1 MRTWVIVGVLV
12 LILAVGAGSSN
23 QYINTS
29 GLALEQHIN
38 QMEDQINN
46 NQWEKAESR
55 FKQIESKW
63 ENTKKV
69 WSALVT
75 HQEIDS
81 IDLSLKRLEEF
92 VKAKNFVLASSELAS
107 LRLLFEHIVD
117 TEAFNLTNVF

>member
-1 MRTWVIVGVLV
+1 MRTSVIVGVLV
-12 LILAVGAGSSN
+12 ILLAVGAGWSN
-23 QYINTS
+23 RYINTS
-29 GLALEQHIN
+29 GSVLEQYID
-38 QMEDQINN
+38 QMEDQVRDSK
-46 NQWEKAESR
+46 WEKAESGY
-55 FKQIESKW
+55 KQIESNW